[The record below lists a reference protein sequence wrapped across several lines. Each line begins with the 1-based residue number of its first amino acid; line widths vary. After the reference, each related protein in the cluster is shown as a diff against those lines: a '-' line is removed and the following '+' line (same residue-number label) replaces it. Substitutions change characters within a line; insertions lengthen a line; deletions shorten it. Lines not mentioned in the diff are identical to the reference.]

1 MGIVSGR
8 RIIFNPEAPSCGV
21 YGAKLVKPSLTFA
34 APQTYA
40 SDFRVG
46 VQKKSAKILTM
57 EAKTV
62 KTNKR
67 TESSQKWRFVWLLW
81 TLISQ
86 AWNGL
91 LRHFQCLK
99 SSAGNPLA
107 VEKGP
112 RSIAPKGAELWPFKE
127 GYRVEFLQN
136 WWKSLYVF
144 KHSFLMTGVE
154 FCKNSKT

>member
-1 MGIVSGR
+1 MDLKLSFNTTCDVGKVSGR

-67 TESSQKWRFVWLLW
+67 TESGQKW
-81 TLISQ
+81 
-86 AWNGL
+86 
-91 LRHFQCLK
+91 LK
-99 SSAGNPLA
+99 SDVLCDYF
-107 VEKGP
+107 EQ
-112 RSIAPKGAELWPFKE
+112 L
-127 GYRVEFLQN
+127 
-136 WWKSLYVF
+136 
-144 KHSFLMTGVE
+144 
-154 FCKNSKT
+154 